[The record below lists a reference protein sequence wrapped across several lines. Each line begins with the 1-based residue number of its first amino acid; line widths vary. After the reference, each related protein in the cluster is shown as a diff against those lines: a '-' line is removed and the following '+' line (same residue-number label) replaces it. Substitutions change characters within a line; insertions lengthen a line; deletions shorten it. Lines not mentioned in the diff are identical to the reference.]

1 VTDDRTVTLDGSSRD
16 ERPAR
21 ADAQKPAPPRVPARF
36 ELLHEL
42 GRGGTAVVWAARDR
56 TLGRRVAIKCFDRRP
71 GAPERLLHEARTVV
85 ALDHPAI
92 VRVHEV
98 DVEHGLLVMELL
110 EGGTLADRAMRSTLT
125 GSEALAL
132 GRELGLALAHAHRAG
147 VLHRD
152 VKPSNVLLDR
162 DGRPRLADFGIAA
175 AVDRV
180 TDGAGTQA
188 FAAPEQLAGEASVA
202 SDLFGLGATLLFA
215 TTGSTVAS
223 LEGVPPAE
231 AVARA
236 TRDWRLARVVGRL
249 LAPEPNARF
258 SSAIDVV
265 HAVAVP
271 EPRGSRALVWVMLSL
286 LLPLVV
292 YVGARSAGAV
302 WMSAEPVE
310 APLDVPLAE
319 PLPDSTRNALDVART
334 ALARND
340 LVGAEAALLE
350 ADPNDPRT
358 LELAS
363 LVEWWN
369 GRDNTALLDRLDR
382 ALPSTDS
389 RSLLDGLRLL
399 GTHDV
404 DGAVSHFD
412 AYLEAHPDA
421 REGLYGAFEAH
432 WHRGD
437 CERAVALYDRLVTR
451 EPDFALGIEHV
462 LMHALVTG
470 RLERVSSLLASS
482 DALPTS
488 TRVLWQARLA
498 MARGRPDE
506 AAELVS
512 RALRVRPEAPTRSY
526 ARIAWVEAEVARGDL
541 RAAGELAREADA
553 LTRALLLHAIAAAE
567 PHVELGPTRTRLAGE
582 LAGHATGSYPTTV
595 GWIVL
600 ELSLDERGDL
610 TPALEAFERVR
621 HDDVRTRM
629 LDLLV
634 TERRGDRGVLEA
646 FVDSTSAEV
655 AAAAEAIV
663 AEQRGELAA
672 ASAAWRNAAA
682 RSCEGTF
689 RPLALVRAAEVDR
702 RRGDFEG
709 ARSAC
714 ATVDAAYV
722 PWPAFSLRRACASTM
737 R

>member
-1 VTDDRTVTLDGSSRD
+1 MTDDRTVTLDGSSRD
-16 ERPAR
+16 ERPAP
-21 ADAQKPAPPRVPARF
+21 ADAQKAAPPRVPARF

-125 GSEALAL
+125 GSEAVAL

-202 SDLFGLGATLLFA
+202 SDLFGMGATLLFA
-215 TTGSTVAS
+215 TTGSTLAS
-223 LEGVPPAE
+223 LEGMPPAE

-236 TRDWRLARVVGRL
+236 TRDRRLARVVGRL

-265 HAVAVP
+265 HALAVP
-271 EPRGSRALVWVMLSL
+271 ETRRSRALWVMLSL
-286 LLPLVV
+286 LLSLVV
-292 YVGARSAGAV
+292 YVGARSVGAE
-302 WMSAEPVE
+302 WMAAEPVE
-310 APLDVPLAE
+310 APLDAPLAE
-319 PLPDSTRNALDVART
+319 PLPDSNRDALDVART

-382 ALPSTDS
+382 ALPSTGS

-432 WHRGD
+432 WHQGD

-512 RALRVRPEAPTRSY
+512 RALRVRPDASTRSY

-541 RAAGELAREADA
+541 RAARELAREADA
-553 LTRALLLHAIAAAE
+553 LTRALLLHAIAGAE
-567 PHVELGPTRTRLAGE
+567 PHVELGPTRTALAEE
-582 LAGHATGSYPTTV
+582 LAGH
-595 GWIVL
+595 
-600 ELSLDERGDL
+600 
-610 TPALEAFERVR
+610 
-621 HDDVRTRM
+621 TRM

-655 AAAAEAIV
+655 AAAAGAIV

-702 RRGDFEG
+702 RRGDLEG

-714 ATVDAAYV
+714 ATIDAGHV
-722 PWPAFSLRRACASTM
+722 PWPAFSLRRACASTV